1 MEPASWARAKVND
14 AASGGSRRSQ
24 GVTGAGVSKPGR
36 RSVQAAYRNLRR
48 ETRKRRRR
56 RCGGRPGRKKPWRA
70 GAGQATPGR
79 GCARGG
85 GCSRGA
91 RLADAHGGAAA
102 RASEPS
108 ARYQKVAVASARRE
122 GDEEAAAW
130 RSGAGRAWARMRW
143 VWRPQPRRAVRRRT
157 GTSTGTFEAIKEGSG
172 GGQVAPMA
180 GAATLPG
187 DGQKGT
193 AARRSQLLRPRRSQA
208 GRNLRVALRGR
219 DACYQTEG
227 SNARPARGSRLCG
240 CVEEREAAARS
251 GGGGP
256 AGKWGQR
263 RRSVV
268 ARGRSRARVHP
279 CAGRAMLYQTDGR
292 NARPVRRSRM
302 RGWAAGRKV
311 VAVWRRTRWSC
322 GADGWWGKGRARTAA
337 FEQGSQQGGRESR
350 FTTTPPG
357 CFGWHRDT
365 VRLAALALLLVAPDE
380 LLPPRAGGR
389 GAGPHPSAPAPPPR
403 ARRSS
408 RRSKSPAAWRSPSA
422 ATACCGERAP
432 RLHGVQAA
440 GDAASRQ
447 RRLRR
452 TGQVRERREHP

>member
-1 MEPASWARAKVND
+1 MEPASRARAKVND

-240 CVEEREAAARS
+240 CV
-251 GGGGP
+251 
-256 AGKWGQR
+256 
-263 RRSVV
+263 
-268 ARGRSRARVHP
+268 
-279 CAGRAMLYQTDGR
+279 GRAMLYQTDGR

-350 FTTTPPG
+350 CTTTPPG